1 MSFTLATERK
11 SDVHEQKI
19 TEDKNIGRTLG
30 NTAHTGKTNSNRK
43 TPALILVDK
52 K

>member
-1 MSFTLATERK
+1 MSLKFATDRK
-11 SDVHEQKI
+11 KAVYKQKV
-19 TEDKNIGRTLG
+19 EDEINRGRTKNIAQTGRTE
-30 NTAHTGKTNSNRK
+30 SNRK